1 MAPKKDPINHLEQKM
16 EELTYISTQTN
27 QNIKNFQQ
35 TISNTND
42 EPRKTNKNLTHLWIT
57 ALEKAKENER
67 GLNQFEET
75 KEQMK
80 LNMKTELGAID
91 N

>member
-1 MAPKKDPINHLEQKM
+1 MAPKKDPNNHLEQKI

-42 EPRKTNKNLTHLWIT
+42 ELRKTNKKLTHLWIT

-67 GLNQFEET
+67 KLNQFEET

-80 LNMKTELGAID
+80 LNMKTELGSID

>member
-1 MAPKKDPINHLEQKM
+1 MAPKKDPNNHLEQKM

-42 EPRKTNKNLTHLWIT
+42 ELRKTNKNLTHLWIT
-57 ALEKAKENER
+57 ALEKVKENEKR
-67 GLNQFEET
+67 LNQFEET

-80 LNMKTELGAID
+80 LNMKTELGSID